1 MPFANGSA
9 KTLSQ
14 RMPGGPHKGWVC
26 QSVEDLEE
34 RDATREMCEVGCV
47 LPRPI
52 LGEASVNAEAE
63 SEE

>member
-1 MPFANGSA
+1 
-9 KTLSQ
+9 
-14 RMPGGPHKGWVC
+14 MPGGPHKGWVC